1 MNYEEAR
8 KLKKGTPILIRTK
21 AVSVDVAG
29 DIVYETR
36 ARDQEYE
43 VMYAKTGYQ
52 YADIQTS
59 EQALDADIP
68 ARLFKKGDKVRSK
81 KLRGRY
87 YSTTDQR
94 YAGKIL
100 TVHSDEV
107 TDSRD
112 GEVWVTYEDDND
124 ECTWN
129 ADPVY
134 LELVTPVEDTA
145 PYYVVENDIEFQVR
159 MSINDDT
166 CLISVFRFKNITEGY
181 KQYYDMLP
189 SMKQAR
195 EAAEAE
201 RDRLNKEYSNR
212 EK

>member
-59 EQALDADIP
+59 EQALDADFP
-68 ARLFKKGDKVRSK
+68 ERLFKKGDKVRSK

-87 YSTTDQR
+87 YSTADQQH
-94 YAGKIL
+94 ADCIL
-100 TVHSDEV
+100 TVVSDEI

-112 GEVWVTYEDDND
+112 GEIWVETEGSN
-124 ECTWN
+124 WN
-129 ADPVY
+129 TDPVY
-134 LELVTPVEDTA
+134 LELVTPVEETGAYTVHEVRNGSGKIDFFAIRKEGITVA
-145 PYYVVENDIEFQVR
+145 AFFCDNDKAFSE
-159 MSINDDT
+159 D
-166 CLISVFRFKNITEGY
+166 E
-181 KQYYDMLP
+181 
-189 SMKQAR
+189 AR
-195 EAAEAE
+195 EMAEGE
-201 RDRLNKEYSNR
+201 CNLLND
-212 EK
+212 

>member
-1 MNYEEAR
+1 M
-8 KLKKGTPILIRTK
+8 TPTQIHENPEDTP
-21 AVSVDVAG
+21 
-29 DIVYETR
+29 
-36 ARDQEYE
+36 
-43 VMYAKTGYQ
+43 M
-52 YADIQTS
+52 
-59 EQALDADIP
+59 
-68 ARLFKKGDKVRSK
+68 RLFKKGDKVRSK

-107 TDSRD
+107 TSSRD

-134 LELVTPVEDTA
+134 LELVTPVAETS
-145 PYYVVENDIEFQVR
+145 PYYMVEKDIEFQVR
-159 MSINDDT
+159 MKVEDKD
-166 CLISVFRFKNITEGY
+166 CLISTFRFKNIVEGY
-181 KQYYDMLP
+181 RQYYDMLP

-195 EAAEAE
+195 EAAKAAL
-201 RDRLNKEYSNR
+201 DCLNDYYSNE

>member
-1 MNYEEAR
+1 MKYEEAI

-21 AVSVDVAG
+21 AVSVDIAG

-59 EQALDADIP
+59 DQALEEDIP

-87 YSTTDQR
+87 YSSAAQR
-94 YAGKIL
+94 YADRIL
-100 TVHSDEV
+100 TVESDEII
-107 TDSRD
+107 DLRD

-129 ADPVY
+129 VDPVY
-134 LELVTPVEDTA
+134 LELVTPVEETPEYNAPKYTVHEVRNDSGKIDFFAVRKGDTTA
-145 PYYVVENDIEFQVR
+145 AAFFCDNGNALSENEARVEA
-159 MSINDDT
+159 
-166 CLISVFRFKNITEGY
+166 GY
-181 KQYYDMLP
+181 
-189 SMKQAR
+189 
-195 EAAEAE
+195 EC
-201 RDRLNKEYSNR
+201 DRLNN
-212 EK
+212 

>member
-52 YADIQTS
+52 YADIQAS

-87 YSTTDQR
+87 FSMADQR
-94 YAGKIL
+94 YAGSIL
-100 TVHSDEV
+100 TVASDEI
-107 TDSRD
+107 TSSRG
-112 GEVWVTYEDDND
+112 GEVWVSAEDDT
-124 ECTWN
+124 EEATWN
-129 ADPVY
+129 TDPVY
-134 LELVTPVEDTA
+134 LELVTPVEEADEYNARKYIVHEVRGGPGKIDFFAIRKGDITVA
-145 PYYVVENDIEFQVR
+145 AFFCDNDKSLSE
-159 MSINDDT
+159 D
-166 CLISVFRFKNITEGY
+166 E
-181 KQYYDMLP
+181 
-189 SMKQAR
+189 AR
-195 EAAEAE
+195 VEAE
-201 RDRLNKEYSNR
+201 YECDRLNN
-212 EK
+212 